1 MRIIKKYVATG
12 AVDALNT
19 VNRAGPA
26 TEHPTLSVKGRAG
39 AELYAHVFG
48 VLASC
53 GWRAHEF
60 ENSQLMN
67 RETALL
73 SVRVEGDMAKKEE
86 LLEKL
91 RSNAVLLDAKL

>member
-73 SVRVEGDMAKKEE
+73 SVRVEGDMAKK
-86 LLEKL
+86 
-91 RSNAVLLDAKL
+91 